1 MIDSSGYRKNVG
13 IILVNSRSEL
23 LICKR
28 FKEQSW
34 QFPQGGFKK
43 NETAESAMYREL
55 YEETG
60 LKKNDVLIIG
70 RTKEWLK
77 YELPK
82 KYQRKTNNQL
92 CVGQKQIWF
101 LLKLATDEAFI
112 NLNVSKKPEF
122 DGWRWVSK
130 QEPLNLVINFKKNVY
145 EMAINELMPLL
156 DLNEKQKYKNA

>member
-55 YEETG
+55 YEEVG

-130 QEPLNLVINFKKNVY
+130 QEPLDLVINFKKNVY
-145 EMAINELMPLL
+145 ETAINELMPLL
-156 DLNEKQKYKNA
+156 DLSERQKYKNA

>member
-13 IILVNSRSEL
+13 IILVNSGSEL

-55 YEETG
+55 YEEVG
-60 LKKNDVLIIG
+60 LKKNDVLIVG
-70 RTKEWLK
+70 KTKEWLK

-101 LLKLATDEAFI
+101 LLKLASDEAFI

-130 QEPLNLVINFKKNVY
+130 QEPLDLVINFKKNVY

-156 DLNEKQKYKNA
+156 DLSERQKYKNA

>member
-13 IILVNSRSEL
+13 IILVNSNSEL

-55 YEETG
+55 YEEVG

-112 NLNVSKKPEF
+112 NLNISKKPEF

-130 QEPLNLVINFKKNVY
+130 QEPLDLVINFKKNVY

-156 DLNEKQKYKNA
+156 DLNERQKYKNA

>member
-13 IILVNSRSEL
+13 IILVNSSSEQ

-55 YEETG
+55 YEEVG

-112 NLNVSKKPEF
+112 NLNISKKPEF

-130 QEPLNLVINFKKNVY
+130 HEPLDLVINFKKNVY

-156 DLNEKQKYKNA
+156 DLNERQKYKNA

>member
-122 DGWRWVSK
+122 DDWRWVSK
-130 QEPLNLVINFKKNVY
+130 QEPLDLVINFKKNVY

-156 DLNEKQKYKNA
+156 DLSERQKYKNA